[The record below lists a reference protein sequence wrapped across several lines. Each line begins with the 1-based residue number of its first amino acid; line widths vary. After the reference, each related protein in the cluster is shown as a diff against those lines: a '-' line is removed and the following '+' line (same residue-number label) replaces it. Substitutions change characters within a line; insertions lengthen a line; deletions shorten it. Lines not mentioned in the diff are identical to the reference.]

1 MINQILDRQKQIWK
15 YYALTGAVLL
25 LLVLTVVFVIVR
37 NRKLS
42 REKEAADVVI
52 EEALAESPA
61 PEGLTSREREILPL
75 IASGL
80 TSQQIADKIYLSLP
94 TVKWYRKRL
103 FEKIGAANVA
113 ELISKAK
120 EKGLI

>member
-1 MINQILDRQKQIWK
+1 M
-15 YYALTGAVLL
+15 LL

-52 EEALAESPA
+52 EEALAENSA
-61 PEGLTSREREILPL
+61 PEGLTGREREILPL